1 MNTELT
7 TLPQF
12 DPDTGLIRLGYLRFD
27 YDDDALWLLELL
39 LLEAKTTIIA
49 GEWPRKLLEEI
60 AHLLVAVKAQLEDTQ

>member
-12 DPDTGLIRLGYLRFD
+12 DPDTGLIRLGYIRLD
-27 YDDDALWLLELL
+27 YDDALWLLELL

-60 AHLLVAVKAQLEDTQ
+60 AQLLVAVKAQLEDTQ